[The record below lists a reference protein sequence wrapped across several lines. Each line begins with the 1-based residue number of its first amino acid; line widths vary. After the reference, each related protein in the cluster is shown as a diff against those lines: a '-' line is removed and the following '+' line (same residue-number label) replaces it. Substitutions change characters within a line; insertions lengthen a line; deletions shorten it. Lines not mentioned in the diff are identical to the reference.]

1 MAHFFCENM
10 KKWAKDLYMSGAFVT
25 LWQKRGTGV
34 ILALRCFS
42 TACNASVFLAH
53 IFLWND
59 S

>member
-1 MAHFFCENM
+1 M
-10 KKWAKDLYMSGAFVT
+10 KKWAKDLHMSGAFVT